1 MDQEQK
7 YKEELAANGVELPE
21 LEEEAEDPK
30 EPETEPEIP
39 ATPDKSEEPEGDE
52 PEDTPPTPEE
62 KKNHK
67 RTIYQD
73 YKDKKAEVKTE
84 KERADVLQREKD
96 ELQAKYDAIAKA
108 KTDGEPTDD
117 AEEDAI
123 AYAEKMGAD
132 PDLVK
137 RIIADAKKGMQLDPE
152 LAQDMADFKQWKAQ
166 NQKTLEK
173 QAFES
178 EFETVTPV
186 IKEFFP
192 SVSASEL
199 KSIKENLDKLSHS
212 KEWHDKDLE
221 YIVFKNRDTISTL
234 VSPKKRGM
242 EDRERKDAPQAD
254 SYEFDPNADLSRMSP
269 AELDK
274 WEATYRGASKNEGLA
289 TNKQGKKIFI

>member
-1 MDQEQK
+1 MDPETK
-7 YKEELAANGVELPE
+7 YKEDLKANGVELPE

-30 EPETEPEIP
+30 EPETEPETP
-39 ATPDKSEEPEGDE
+39 ATPNESEEPEGDD
-52 PEDTPPTPEE
+52 PEDTPPAPEE
-62 KKNHK
+62 KKNK
-67 RTIYQD
+67 RTIYQE
-73 YKDKKAEVKTE
+73 YKEKKAEVKTE
-84 KERADVLQREKD
+84 KERADTLQKEKD
-96 ELQAKYDAIAKA
+96 ELQAKLDAVSKA

-117 AEEDAI
+117 AEEDAL
-123 AYAEKMGAD
+123 AYAEKIGAD

-137 RIIADAKKGMQLDPE
+137 RIIAEAQKGMKPDPA
-152 LAQDMADFKQWKAQ
+152 LAQDMADFKQWKTD
-166 NQKTLEK
+166 NQKTFEK

-178 EFETVTPV
+178 EFKAVTPV

-192 SVSASEL
+192 SVSDTEL

-242 EDRERKDAPQAD
+242 EDRDRKDAPQSD

-289 TNKQGKKIFI
+289 TNKEGKKIFI